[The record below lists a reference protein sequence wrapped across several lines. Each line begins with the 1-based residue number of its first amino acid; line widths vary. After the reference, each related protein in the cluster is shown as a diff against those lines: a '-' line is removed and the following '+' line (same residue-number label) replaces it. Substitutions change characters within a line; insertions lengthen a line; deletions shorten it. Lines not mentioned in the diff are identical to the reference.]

1 MFPHPQDVYCVT
13 ERSQNPGNKTLM
25 PGKGDDMSF
34 TTSLQQLNKLPWLG
48 SQQVWE
54 EDSSSRPRS
63 LFPKTVG
70 ATCLH
75 KQLYLRN
82 RNFNW
87 LKPTVW
93 NLEWKVGSPPPQHL
107 YFGLWSFG
115 RTAGSINWLV
125 VVSCIIHLCITRKKK
140 RKRKTFWSWG
150 SCIKGRNAA
159 RMTCAFWLMK

>member
-25 PGKGDDMSF
+25 PRKGDDMSF
-34 TTSLQQLNKLPWLG
+34 TTSLQQQNKLPWLG

-115 RTAGSINWLV
+115 RTAGHRQDAGRFHRHKDS
-125 VVSCIIHLCITRKKK
+125 
-140 RKRKTFWSWG
+140 SWG
-150 SCIKGRNAA
+150 SFISTPRLHLHPVCP
-159 RMTCAFWLMK
+159 

>member
-1 MFPHPQDVYCVT
+1 MRIKRTTNMCSPHPQDVYCVA

-25 PGKGDDMSF
+25 AGKGDDMRF
-34 TTSLQQLNKLPWLG
+34 TASLQQLNRLPWLG

-75 KQLYLRN
+75 KQLFLRN

-115 RTAGSINWLV
+115 RTARSINWLV
-125 VVSCIIHLCITRKKK
+125 IVPVLFIYVPQEKKK
-140 RKRKTFWSWG
+140 KKNFLVPRKLHKR
-150 SCIKGRNAA
+150 
-159 RMTCAFWLMK
+159 